1 MRVCIPLLLL
11 IPAFSAADESERG
24 AKEKEFSAEA
34 KKELKK
40 FEGKWKLIKAVS
52 VGKEGDLNEKEVYFA
67 FKGTEMTILLG
78 ERVVETHSIAAID
91 GTTDPK
97 CIDLLEKRKGRP
109 DRALEGIYRFEGDT
123 LRLAHELPGG
133 NGKNRPTS
141 FDKFVDRALVYTLK
155 RAKD

>member
-11 IPAFSAADESERG
+11 VGSFAVADEPARG

-52 VGKEGDLNEKEVYFA
+52 VGKEGDLNEMEVYFA

-78 ERVVETHSIAAID
+78 DWVVETHGIAAID
-91 GTTDPK
+91 TTTDPK
-97 CIDLLEKRKGRP
+97 CIDLVEKRKGRP
-109 DRALEGIYRFEGDT
+109 DRTLEGTYRFEGDT
-123 LRLAHELPGG
+123 LQLAHELPGG
-133 NGKNRPTS
+133 NGKSRPTS
-141 FDKFVDRALVYTLK
+141 FDKSVDRALVYTLK